1 MLKKNLRI
9 ATALFLIALIA
20 FSSIM
25 LLNRMG
31 RGLKVDLTEDHIY
44 TLSGE
49 TKKILSGLSHT
60 IRLKLFYSRA
70 EAMKGLDS
78 LRPYNNYF
86 FYVRDL
92 LREYASAAR
101 GKVIF
106 EIIDP
111 KEDTR
116 EEREA
121 LAYGLR
127 PIPTTDDDRFFFGLV
142 LTTEFGQE
150 RTIALLAPERQQ
162 QAEYDITEM
171 IYSAAAQAKKRIG
184 ILSTLQTDRTAL
196 TMGPKGWL
204 VLEKLKARYDVTMLS
219 PDSVSFQK
227 LDAVMV
233 IHPRALPDPTLAAL
247 DQYVLEGGKLAVFQD
262 PYFAAAPHGDGSAD
276 APGRSSSSSNLN
288 GLLSAWG
295 CEMPPDTVAADPS
308 FASTMHPARNGGAG
322 KTPTL
327 MALKGSAVSHDEG
340 VNPGV
345 GLVRVYN
352 AGKLQ
357 VKPVSGITAMPLLRT
372 SESGYTVRADETIHK
387 ASEANETVLLG
398 VRLTGTFRSALAG
411 NPPMEKAPGAAA
423 GPAVSKGNPVVVVF
437 SDVDMLTN
445 AMVRPE
451 AAAVSGGNLDLV
463 LATMEGL
470 TGSVSLAA
478 MKARGQIMRPFTAL
492 DELERDFDR
501 SVAATV
507 FELQAGI
514 AAAESELQGLA
525 RKANDGEEILL
536 KEEILRNRKIIEGKI
551 SHARE
556 ELAGIQ
562 HTKRETTEGL
572 LSQFKLFIVFA
583 GPALVLLIP
592 VLIIIVR
599 FAIKRLRRKQW
610 ATAN

>member
-1 MLKKNLRI
+1 MLKKNLRV

-31 RGLKVDLTEDHIY
+31 RGLKVDLTEDRIY
-44 TLSGE
+44 TLSDE
-49 TKKILSGLSHT
+49 TKKILGGLSHT

-184 ILSTLQTDRTAL
+184 ILSTLQTDGTAL
-196 TMGPKGWL
+196 TTGPKGWL
-204 VLEKLKARYDVTMLS
+204 IIEKLKAHYDVAMLS

-233 IHPRALPDPTLAAL
+233 IHPRALPDPTMAAL
-247 DQYVLEGGKLAVFQD
+247 DQYVLGGGKLAVFQD
-262 PYFAAAPHGDGSAD
+262 PYFTAAPHADGSAD
-276 APGRSSSSSNLN
+276 APGRSSSSLN

-327 MALKGSAVSHDEG
+327 MALRGPAVSHDEG

-372 SESGYTVRADETIHK
+372 SESGYTVRADGTIHK
-387 ASEANETVLLG
+387 ASEANEPVLLG

-411 NPPMEKAPGAAA
+411 EPPTEKAPGAAA

-445 AMVRPE
+445 AMARPE
-451 AAAVSGGNLDLV
+451 AAAVSGSNLDLV

-492 DELERDFDR
+492 DEMERDFDR
-501 SVAATV
+501 SVAPAV

-551 SHARE
+551 SRARE

-592 VLIIIVR
+592 ALIIIVR
-599 FAIKRLRRKQW
+599 FAFKRLRRKQW